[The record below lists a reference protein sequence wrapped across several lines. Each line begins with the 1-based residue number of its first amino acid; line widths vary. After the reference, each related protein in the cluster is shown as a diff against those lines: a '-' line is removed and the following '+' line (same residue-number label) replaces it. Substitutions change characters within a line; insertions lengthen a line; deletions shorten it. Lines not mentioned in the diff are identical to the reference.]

1 MILLLPSKVNNGA
14 TSKAVIFLSIWRII
28 MIIFR
33 LMKDKRIAE
42 IGAKKNAEKDKLR
55 IKNKDVPQ
63 GHVMNICTN
72 VSCRLRKA
80 GCRGFEG
87 CPGYMSK

>member
-1 MILLLPSKVNNGA
+1 MILVLPSKVNNGA
-14 TSKAVIFLSIWRII
+14 TCKAVIFLSIWRII
-28 MIIFR
+28 VIKFIP
-33 LMKDKRIAE
+33 MKDKRITE
-42 IGAKKNAEKDKLR
+42 ITAKKNADKDKLL
-55 IKNKDVPQ
+55 IGNKDVPQ